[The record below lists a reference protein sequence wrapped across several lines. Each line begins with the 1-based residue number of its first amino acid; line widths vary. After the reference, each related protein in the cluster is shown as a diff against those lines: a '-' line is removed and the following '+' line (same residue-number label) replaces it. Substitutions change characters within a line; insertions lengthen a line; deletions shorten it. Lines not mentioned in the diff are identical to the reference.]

1 MTVSEYIDL
10 LARRSNSGQ
19 HELIVDCLEFHG
31 ITGTKELTLE
41 QIAEYYQKLRLS
53 EE

>member
-31 ITGTKELTLE
+31 ITGTKELTH
-41 QIAEYYQKLRLS
+41 YQKLRLL